1 MMPAVA
7 PKRILLVRLSA
18 MGDILFATPLAAAF
32 RHRWPEARIAWLTQ
46 PEYASLL
53 GHNPSLDEVVE
64 WPLPRLLTLLQERR
78 VAELW
83 REAGSAISALRERR
97 FDLAVD
103 LQGLLKSAL
112 PVRLSGAKVRIG
124 LASREG
130 SGMLM
135 TRVVDP
141 GPSSERIS
149 SEYLHLAQALGLPVG
164 DFRMAVHYG
173 DDDARSAEGLIA
185 AHRLSLGYIVIC
197 PFTTRP
203 QKHWLAARWG
213 QLAHGLQTRWQLPVV
228 MLGGPG
234 DRAPAAAIAGAAGVG
249 RVIDLTGRTSLPVAA
264 ALIDRCRA
272 LVGVD
277 TGLTHMGIALRR
289 PTLALFGSTC
299 PYLDT
304 ARPDATVIY
313 HPRDCSPCR
322 RRPSCGGRFDCMRD
336 IGVDEVLAALDRLAG
351 SAR

>member
-1 MMPAVA
+1 
-7 PKRILLVRLSA
+7 
-18 MGDILFATPLAAAF
+18 
-32 RHRWPEARIAWLTQ
+32 
-46 PEYASLL
+46 
-53 GHNPSLDEVVE
+53 
-64 WPLPRLLTLLQERR
+64 
-78 VAELW
+78 
-83 REAGSAISALRERR
+83 
-97 FDLAVD
+97 
-103 LQGLLKSAL
+103 
-112 PVRLSGAKVRIG
+112 
-124 LASREG
+124 
-130 SGMLM
+130 
-135 TRVVDP
+135 
-141 GPSSERIS
+141 
-149 SEYLHLAQALGLPVG
+149 
-164 DFRMAVHYG
+164 
-173 DDDARSAEGLIA
+173 
-185 AHRLSLGYIVIC
+185 
-197 PFTTRP
+197 
-203 QKHWLAARWG
+203 
-213 QLAHGLQTRWQLPVV
+213 